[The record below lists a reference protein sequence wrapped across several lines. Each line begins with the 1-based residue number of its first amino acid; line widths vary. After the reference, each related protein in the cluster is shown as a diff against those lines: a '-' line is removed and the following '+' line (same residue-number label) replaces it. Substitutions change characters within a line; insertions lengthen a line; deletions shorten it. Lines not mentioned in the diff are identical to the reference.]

1 MFGPAV
7 DNGPVGERVTW
18 CNEWQKESAVRQLH
32 CATQARAQTDLPI
45 ESCRTSFL
53 IITRMPG
60 KFIIDLNFPHEKY
73 NSLDN
78 SHHENYKIPCPTLK
92 HPWLPN
98 CSRPNK
104 RPKTALNS
112 HCSNFFKL
120 TVNLLPWAIKLL
132 LRSIGEPGEFWT
144 YSSSL
149 SVLLCFFQLGRK
161 LNSANFLGQEGSLAG
176 STGSSSLAWLPRLA
190 PKVSTKSCCTLGYRG
205 SPPLVRSS
213 LVRILLFEL

>member
-1 MFGPAV
+1 MTKRKCSETITLRHTGTSTDRFAHWILQDKFFDHHKDARKIHYWSQFSSWKIQFSRLLTSGKLQNTLSDTETSLASKLFQT
-7 DNGPVGERVTW
+7 E
-18 CNEWQKESAVRQLH
+18 QKAKNSVEFTL
-32 CATQARAQTDLPI
+32 
-45 ESCRTSFL
+45 F
-53 IITRMPG
+53 
-60 KFIIDLNFPHEKY
+60 KFFQV
-73 NSLDN
+73 NS
-78 SHHENYKIPCPTLK
+78 EFI
-92 HPWLPN
+92 
-98 CSRPNK
+98 
-104 RPKTALNS
+104 ALGN
-112 HCSNFFKL
+112 
-120 TVNLLPWAIKLL
+120 KLL